1 MQYEVRALHR
11 NEVVSLTFEAGS
23 EAEARA
29 QAVAQAMRP
38 LSVTVRAA
46 ALSLRPQQRGAR
58 FALLLFSQELLA
70 LLEAGLSIVESMETL
85 HAKEDRQGI
94 KGLYGRIQKALA
106 EGRRFS
112 EALEGAGPVFPPLFV
127 GIVRAAE
134 HTSNLPEALARYIEY
149 QVRVDLVRGKVISA
163 SVYPLILSSVGLLVV
178 GFLAGYVVP
187 RFSAVYQSSGRP
199 LPAVSAA
206 LLYVHDTAVA
216 QPLWSGGLA
225 LALVAGV
232 ITAVAALRRN
242 GGFIALLER
251 TPGMASRIHLYS
263 LARLYLTLGMLV
275 DGGLPVV
282 AALGMVEAM
291 LSPTLRLKLR
301 AAAAEIR
308 TGASFTDS
316 FERNDL
322 TTPVS
327 VRFLRVGER
336 SSKLGEMLTR
346 SARYYDGEISRWI
359 DWFTRAFEPLLMA
372 FIGLVVG
379 VIVILLY
386 MPIFD
391 LAGSFQQ

>member
-1 MQYEVRALHR
+1 MQYEVRALSR
-11 NEVVSLTFEAGS
+11 NEVVSLILEASS
-23 EAEARA
+23 EADARA

-38 LSVTVRAA
+38 LSVAIRAGTVR
-46 ALSLRPQQRGAR
+46 LRPVRRGK

-85 HAKEDRQGI
+85 HAKEDRAEI
-94 KGLYGRIQKALA
+94 KSLYGHIQQSLS
-106 EGRRFS
+106 EGKRFS
-112 EALEGAGPVFPPLFV
+112 EALELAGALFPPLYV

-149 QVRVDLVRGKVISA
+149 QVRVDVVRSKVVSA
-163 SVYPLILSSVGLLVV
+163 SVYPLILSGVGLVVV
-178 GFLAGYVVP
+178 GFLSGYVVP

-199 LPAVSAA
+199 LPAVSAFLLSVHDMVFSHPQWA
-206 LLYVHDTAVA
+206 LLA
-216 QPLWSGGLA
+216 
-225 LALVAGV
+225 VAGV
-232 ITAVAALRRN
+232 IAAITTGVRQIQRR
-242 GGFIALLER
+242 GGALVLLEQV
-251 TPGMASRIHLYS
+251 PGIAARAQLYG

-282 AALGMVEAM
+282 TALGMVEAM
-291 LSPTLRLKLR
+291 LTPSMRARLH
-301 AAAAEIR
+301 AAAAQIR
-308 TGASFTDS
+308 TGASFTDA
-316 FERNDL
+316 FEQHGL

-346 SARYYDGEISRWI
+346 SARYYDGEIARWI
-359 DWFTRAFEPLLMA
+359 DWFTKAFEPLLMA

-379 VIVILLY
+379 VIVVLLY

-391 LAGSFQQ
+391 LAGSFQ

>member
-11 NEVVSLTFEAGS
+11 NEVVSLIVDAAS
-23 EAEARA
+23 EADARA
-29 QAVAQAMRP
+29 QALTQAMRP
-38 LSVTVRAA
+38 LSVSARTVAG
-46 ALSLRPQQRGAR
+46 LRPARRGGR

-85 HAKEDRQGI
+85 YAKEEREEI
-94 KGLYGRIQKALA
+94 KALYGRIQKSLG

-112 EALEGAGPVFPPLFV
+112 EALESAGAVFPPLYV

-134 HTSNLPEALARYIEY
+134 HTSNLPEALTRYIEY
-149 QVRVDLVRGKVISA
+149 QARVDAVRGKVVSA
-163 SVYPLILSSVGLLVV
+163 SVYPLILSGVGLLVV
-178 GFLAGYVVP
+178 VFLAGYVVP

-206 LLYVHDTAVA
+206 LLAVHDGVVAHPQTAGLIA
-216 QPLWSGGLA
+216 LTLLGGA
-225 LALVAGV
+225 IIAIG
-232 ITAVAALRRN
+232 ALRRD
-242 GGFIALLER
+242 GGFVALLER
-251 TPGMASRIHLYS
+251 LPGMAPRVHLYS
-263 LARLYLTLGMLV
+263 LARLYLTLGMLI
-275 DGGLPVV
+275 DGGLPAV

-291 LSPTLRLKLR
+291 LSTALRSRLR
-301 AAAAEIR
+301 AATAQIR

-316 FERNDL
+316 FERHGL

-346 SARYYDGEISRWI
+346 SARYYDGEIARWI
-359 DWFTRAFEPLLMA
+359 DWFTKAFEPLLMA

-391 LAGSFQQ
+391 LAGSFQ

>member
-11 NEVVSLTFEAGS
+11 NEVVSLTLEATS
-23 EAEARA
+23 EADARA
-29 QAVAQAMRP
+29 QALAQAMRP
-38 LSVTVRAA
+38 LSVSARAA
-46 ALSLRPQQRGAR
+46 ASLRPARRGAR

-85 HAKEDRQGI
+85 HAKEEREEI
-94 KGLYGRIQKALA
+94 KALYGRIQKSLA

-112 EALEGAGPVFPPLFV
+112 EALESAGTVFPPLFV

-134 HTSNLPEALARYIEY
+134 HTSNLPEALTRYIEY
-149 QVRVDLVRGKVISA
+149 QVRVDAVRGKVVSA
-163 SVYPLILSSVGLLVV
+163 SVYPLILSGVGLLVV

-187 RFSAVYQSSGRP
+187 RFSAVYQGSGRP

-206 LLYVHDTAVA
+206 LLAVHDGVA
-216 QPLWSGGLA
+216 AHPQSAGLLA
-225 LALVAGV
+225 LALLAGA
-232 ITAVAALRRN
+232 ITAVGALRRN
-242 GGFIALLER
+242 GGFVALLER
-251 TPGMASRIHLYS
+251 LPGMAPRVHLYS

-291 LSPTLRLKLR
+291 LSPALRARLR
-301 AAAAEIR
+301 AAAAQIR

-316 FERNDL
+316 FERHGL

-346 SARYYDGEISRWI
+346 SARYYDGEIARWI
-359 DWFTRAFEPLLMA
+359 DWFTKAFEPLLMA

-391 LAGSFQQ
+391 LAGSFQ

>member
-1 MQYEVRALHR
+1 VQYEVRALR
-11 NEVVSLTFEAGS
+11 SKEVISLVLEAGS

-29 QAVAQAMRP
+29 QVTAQSLRP
-38 LSVTVRAA
+38 LSITAHAATASLGPSRGRAN
-46 ALSLRPQQRGAR
+46 
-58 FALLLFSQELLA
+58 FTLLFFSQELLA

-85 HAKEDRQGI
+85 HSKETRPEARA
-94 KGLYGRIQKALA
+94 LYGRIRQSLT

-112 EALEGAGPVFPPLFV
+112 EALESAGPIFPALYV

-134 HTSNLPEALARYIEY
+134 HTSNLPDALARYIEY
-149 QVRVDLVRGKVISA
+149 QIRVDVVRGKVISA
-163 SVYPLILSSVGLLVV
+163 SVYPLILCCVGLLVI

-206 LLYVHDTAVA
+206 LLSVHDLVFSHPQWGA
-216 QPLWSGGLA
+216 LLS
-225 LALVAGV
+225 LALVGAG
-232 ITAVAALRRN
+232 IAGWHALRRH
-242 GGFIALLER
+242 GGMVALIER
-251 TPGMASRIHLYS
+251 LPGMAPRVHLYS

-275 DGGLPVV
+275 DGGLPIV
-282 AALGMVEAM
+282 ASLGMVEAM
-291 LSPTLRLKLR
+291 LTPSLRSKLR
-301 AAAAEIR
+301 AATAQIR
-308 TGASFTDS
+308 TGASFTDA
-316 FERNDL
+316 FEQYGL
-322 TTPVS
+322 TTQVS

-346 SARYYDGEISRWI
+346 SARYYDGEIARWI
-359 DWFTRAFEPLLMA
+359 DWFTKAFEPLLMA

-391 LAGSFQQ
+391 LAGSFQ